1 MKFGYIH
8 IQRQLHFKLFKFVEY
23 FLHFTD
29 PLAYLE
35 AYGALALNFMKVF
48 YRKLKIMLILEQ
60 SPYTFSIVLFIR
72 LQIKTKIIWSS
83 LIN

>member
-1 MKFGYIH
+1 MKLGYIN
-8 IQRQLHFKLFKFVEY
+8 IQAPVWHSKFVEY

-48 YRKLKIMLILEQ
+48 YRKLKITLILEQ
-60 SPYTFSIVLFIR
+60 SPYTVHFR
-72 LQIKTKIIWSS
+72 
-83 LIN
+83 